1 MSEGL
6 IVQNLAVRVGDR
18 VIVEDIS
25 FALAPGEIVALAGAS
40 GAGKSLSAMTPF
52 GLTAGMGSGSVVL
65 DGIELIGLPERELS
79 RIRGE
84 KIGFVFQQPLT
95 ALTPHRTVRQHLQE
109 AAKQAGGAK
118 PNRAS
123 MAAMLEAVG
132 LSRPEERLDQYPHR
146 LSGGERQRVLIAAAL
161 AHGPRYL
168 VADEPVSALDAA
180 LRGEI
185 MALLVRLCRERRM
198 AMLLVSHDLAGIE
211 HHADR
216 LLLLD
221 SGKVAE
227 SGTARQIAT
236 APTTDYGKR
245 LMAATPR
252 LSEPLQP
259 LPEIGEVLLEVGGA
273 HVHFPKPGW
282 RRGRIDAV
290 LDASLNLAKGETLA
304 LVGGSGSGKS
314 TLGRAIAG
322 LGPMASG
329 TVRWQGDLLP
339 PRQRRSAEHR
349 RLIQPVFQDPLASLD
364 PRWTVADIIG
374 EPLRW
379 LVPDT
384 ERHSRAQDLLEEV
397 GLPRD
402 FASRKPA
409 SLSGGQA
416 QRVAIARALSANPEM
431 LLLDEATSALDPLVA
446 DGVVSL
452 FGRLQRERGLSML
465 FITHDLALARR
476 TAHRIAVMEAGRIV
490 ECASREELFTNPQAE
505 ATKRLIA
512 ASG

>member
-1 MSEGL
+1 MSDGYT
-6 IVQNLAVRVGDR
+6 VQNLSIRVGDR

-25 FALAPGEIVALAGAS
+25 FTLRPGEIVALAGAS
-40 GAGKSLSAMTPF
+40 GAGKSMSAMTPF
-52 GLTAGMGSGSVVL
+52 GLSAGIASGSATL
-65 DGIELIGLPERELS
+65 DGIELVGLPENALS
-79 RIRGE
+79 RVRAE

-109 AAKQAGGAK
+109 AAMQAGGAK
-118 PNRAS
+118 PGKAA
-123 MAAMLEAVG
+123 MVAMLEAVG
-132 LSRPEERLDQYPHR
+132 LSRPEERLAQYPHR

-168 VADEPVSALDAA
+168 IADEPVSALDAA

-185 MALLVRLCRERRM
+185 MALLVRLCRERGM

-211 HHADR
+211 NHADR

-221 SGKVAE
+221 SGKVSE
-227 SGTARQIAT
+227 SGAALQIANSP
-236 APTTDYGKR
+236 ATDYGKR

-259 LPEIGEVLLEVGGA
+259 LPETGATLLEAEGM

-290 LDASLNLAKGETLA
+290 VDASLTLAKGETLA

-329 TVRWQGDLLP
+329 TIRWRGEALP

-364 PRWTVADIIG
+364 PRW
-374 EPLRW
+374 
-379 LVPDT
+379 
-384 ERHSRAQDLLEEV
+384 S
-397 GLPRD
+397 
-402 FASRKPA
+402 
-409 SLSGGQA
+409 
-416 QRVAIARALSANPEM
+416 
-431 LLLDEATSALDPLVA
+431 
-446 DGVVSL
+446 
-452 FGRLQRERGLSML
+452 
-465 FITHDLALARR
+465 
-476 TAHRIAVMEAGRIV
+476 
-490 ECASREELFTNPQAE
+490 
-505 ATKRLIA
+505 
-512 ASG
+512 